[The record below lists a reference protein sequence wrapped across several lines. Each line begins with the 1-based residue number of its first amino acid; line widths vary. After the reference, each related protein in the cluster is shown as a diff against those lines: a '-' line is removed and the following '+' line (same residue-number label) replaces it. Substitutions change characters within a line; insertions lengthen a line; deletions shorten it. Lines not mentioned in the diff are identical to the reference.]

1 MFSKMVFRNSIR
13 SHKENALFMSSLI
26 ISIIAFYVVLSLS
39 SQDVMRYLKTL
50 ESDAIQKLFG
60 MIGVLY
66 GFTLFIIFALVFFAS
81 RFQIERRSHEFGV
94 YIMMGMKRTKLFF
107 MLLLEDLSSS
117 VIALLVG
124 LPVSVMIT
132 EVISLLTV
140 KMVGIG
146 FMGHQSTFSIHAA
159 LLTAAGFAAVKL
171 LSTLILSFLLL
182 RKEVGTLL
190 SDAPDNVRKK
200 CYPILQAGIL
210 LLGVVLL
217 ILAYRKGVTGSAWA
231 RTSAMG
237 ETVVLGLAG
246 TMLLFR
252 GLRFLIGLIA
262 RKVPSGKLRVSTFR
276 QIEDTVIFKSGSM
289 AVCSILILMAAS
301 CLASGI
307 AIFCSFNLYDSK
319 RIDYTLTNTFSGR
332 NTDLISKIDEIGL
345 SDKFSYLGV
354 LRLSHPYN
362 AIENDDFD
370 SAFSPDGFEMLRDQ
384 LDPEYKEHNPYGKLD
399 GFPFMIRL
407 SDFNALMAAQN
418 EEALELADNELGLY
432 RSASFNGSEEL
443 DNEVLAMKPHVTL
456 GGKDFVMTG
465 KVQESPIVTD
475 SFITLSG
482 ALIVPDATFDALAG
496 DKMETYVN
504 GILDRSQYT
513 RDSMVEMYMGINR
526 KMDRFGLPYESYLQN
541 MGRQLF
547 YLVAASYITIY
558 LALIFLVVANTIL
571 GVQFLMGQKR
581 TARRYKTLVKLGADH
596 GDLYTS
602 SKKQVNWFFGLP
614 ILVAT
619 VSTFS
624 AVRALFQGILSSR
637 TKLNISA
644 MLPIVV
650 IVISVFA
657 LVEYLYMYIVKRS
670 SSRFL
675 ATLMTPER
683 EE

>member
-1 MFSKMVFRNSIR
+1 MFSKMVFRNSVR

-39 SQDVMRYLKTL
+39 SQDVMRFLKTL
-50 ESDAIQKLFG
+50 ESDAIKKLFS

-66 GFTLFIIFALVFFAS
+66 GFTLFIIFSLVFFAS
-81 RFQIERRSHEFGV
+81 RYQIERRSHEFGV

-124 LPVSVMIT
+124 LPVSVLIT

-146 FMGHQSTFSIHAA
+146 FMGHQTTFSLNAA

-171 LSTLILSFLLL
+171 ASTLILSFLLL

-200 CYPILQAGIL
+200 SYPVLQAVFLILGVIL
-210 LLGVVLL
+210 LFM
-217 ILAYRKGVTGSAWA
+217 AYKKGVSGDAWA
-231 RTSAMG
+231 RTAALG
-237 ETVVLGLAG
+237 ETVELGLLG
-246 TMLLFR
+246 TILLFR
-252 GLRFLIGLIA
+252 GLRFIIGLIA
-262 RKVPSGKLRVSTFR
+262 KKIPSGKLRVFTFR

-289 AVCSILILMAAS
+289 AICSLLILVAAA
-301 CLASGI
+301 CLAAGI
-307 AIFCSFNLYDSK
+307 SIFCSFDMYDSK
-319 RIDYTLTNTFSGR
+319 RVDYTLTNTFSGA
-332 NTDLISKIDEIGL
+332 NTDLVAKIDEIGL
-345 SDKFSYLGV
+345 SDQFSYLGV
-354 LRLSHPYN
+354 LRLGHPYN
-362 AIENDDFD
+362 AVEGDDFE
-370 SAFSPDGFEMLRDQ
+370 SAFSPDEFENLRDQ
-384 LDPEYKEHNPYGKLD
+384 LDPEFRRHNAYWKMG

-407 SDFNALMAAQN
+407 SDFNALMVAQK
-418 EEALELADNELGLY
+418 EDQLELSENELGLY
-432 RSASFNGSEEL
+432 RSPSFNYAEDL
-443 DNEVLAMKPHVTL
+443 DNEVLSMKPHVTL
-456 GGKDFVMTG
+456 GGKDFVMAG
-465 KVQESPIVTD
+465 KVQNAPIVTD
-475 SFITLSG
+475 SYITLSG
-482 ALIVPDATFDALAG
+482 ALIVPDETFDALVG
-496 DKMETYVN
+496 DKQETYVN
-504 GILDRSQYT
+504 GILDRTLYG
-513 RDSMVEMYMGINR
+513 RDEMVEAYTNIN
-526 KMDRFGLPYESYLQN
+526 KKLDRFGLPYESYLQN

-581 TARRYKTLVKLGADH
+581 TARRYKTLVKLGAEH
-596 GDLYTS
+596 SDLYAS

-619 VSTFS
+619 VSTYA
-624 AVRALFQGILSSR
+624 AVRALFQGILSTR
-637 TKLNISA
+637 TKVNLSSMI
-644 MLPIVV
+644 PIVV
-650 IVISVFA
+650 IVIAVFA